1 MSFVVIGAAAVLA
14 GFLQAVTGFGSPMVL
29 MMVIPYFY
37 NMVTAPAVANSISV
51 CLAASLAWKFRKNI
65 EWSSCLFPS
74 SIFILFNVLSV
85 QFVKKIDLDFL
96 SLAFGVFLVI
106 LAVYFFLFSK
116 KKPFRANWATALIC
130 GILSGITSGFFGIG
144 GPLMAIYFVSA
155 TKSKEAYIGNL
166 QFLFTSST
174 LISMSIRV
182 INGIYTLDLL
192 PTTLLG
198 IACIMLGKHLGLRI
212 LNQLNPDLTQKIVY
226 GFVGISGLINVI
238 QYL

>member
-85 QFVKKIDLDFL
+85 QFVKKIDLNFL